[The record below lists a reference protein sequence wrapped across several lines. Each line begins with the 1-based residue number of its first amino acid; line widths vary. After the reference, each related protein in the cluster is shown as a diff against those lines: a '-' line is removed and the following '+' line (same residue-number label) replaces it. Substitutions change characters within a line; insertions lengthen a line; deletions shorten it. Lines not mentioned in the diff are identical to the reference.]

1 VNVGVVLAFDLIAER
16 RGAVYLS
23 AITQATPKP

>member
-1 VNVGVVLAFDLIAER
+1 VTLSSGAGGQARRRRVIE

-23 AITQATPKP
+23 ALWY

>member
-1 VNVGVVLAFDLIAER
+1 VLLHAAFLFVFDSVAER

-23 AITQATPKP
+23 ALTRAPR